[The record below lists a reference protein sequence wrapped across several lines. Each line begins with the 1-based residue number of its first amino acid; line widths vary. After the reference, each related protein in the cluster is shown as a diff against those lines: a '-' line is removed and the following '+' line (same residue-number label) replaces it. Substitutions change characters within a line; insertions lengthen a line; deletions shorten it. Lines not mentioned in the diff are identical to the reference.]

1 MFKILRIPA
10 ISRPLVWIM
19 IFSFLTMT
27 SGCYYFKV
35 VRPSEQPN
43 DIISKMQEQQKFI
56 ILHLDDKA
64 WQLTNII
71 VNEESITGSISEL
84 VGHERY
90 KSVKPDN
97 SNRYLKSKS
106 HDESY
111 VLNEV
116 HIYITE
122 YSEADKGRI
131 SIPAS
136 AIKKIEIYDKDKG
149 ATAASW
155 AFSSLGVAA
164 GAFGVLLV
172 IVALTKS
179 SCPFVY
185 AYDGNDYLFS
195 GEIFSGATQPGLER
209 DDYML
214 LPGVA
219 SSEGTYS
226 IRLTNEVH
234 EIQSVN
240 LASLLIVDHPA
251 DLSVLID
258 KSGKMQTFR
267 QPSIPVIA
275 ENVAGRDILDL
286 ICKKDS
292 LNFSGNPPDV
302 GKDGVETIV
311 MKFIKPHDCKS
322 AKLLIRA
329 KNSFW
334 LDVLFTKF
342 HSLFGERYNT
352 FEEKQESASAGK
364 LNKFLLDQKIPLSV
378 YIEKKG
384 KWQSAGYFNI
394 AGPMAMRD
402 DILPVDLA
410 GISSDTVKIK
420 LETGFLFWE
429 VDYAGMDFSKTEKAV
444 QSELSATSA
453 FDRYG
458 GNVVNLLSAKDD
470 NYLVLKEVG
479 DEVILDFNKPSMQN
493 SCRSVFLH
501 TSGYYKILRDQTGPA
516 DKQAL
521 KTFRKPNRFPEFSK
535 ETYNLLTAR

>member
-1 MFKILRIPA
+1 MLKVLRLPA
-10 ISRPLVWIM
+10 ISRPLAWIM
-19 IFSFLTMT
+19 ICSFLTMT
-27 SGCYYFKV
+27 SGCSYFKV
-35 VRPSEQPN
+35 VRPTEQPADVIN
-43 DIISKMQEQQKFI
+43 KMQDQQKFI

-64 WQLTNII
+64 WQLTDLI
-71 VNEESITGSISEL
+71 VNDESVTGSISEL

-90 KSVKPDN
+90 KSVKPEN
-97 SNRYLKSKS
+97 SNRYHKSKS
-106 HDESY
+106 NNESY

-116 HIYITE
+116 HIYVTG
-122 YSEADKGRI
+122 YSEAEKGRI

-136 AIKKIEIYDKDKG
+136 AIEKIEVYDKDKG
-149 ATAASW
+149 ATTASW
-155 AFSSLGVAA
+155 VFSALGVAA

-172 IVALTKS
+172 IIALTKS

-185 AYDGNDYLFS
+185 AYDGQDYMFS

-214 LPGVA
+214 LPGVV
-219 SSEGTYS
+219 SSDGTYS

-240 LASLLIVDHPA
+240 LASLLVVDHP
-251 DLSVLID
+251 DDISVLID
-258 KSGKMQTFR
+258 KTGKIQTFR
-267 QPSIPVIA
+267 RPTVPVTA
-275 ENVAGRDILDL
+275 ENNAGRDILDL
-286 ICKKDS
+286 IGKKDS
-292 LNFSGNPPDV
+292 VYFSGNPPDM

-311 MKFIKPHDCKS
+311 MKFLKPNDCKS
-322 AKLLIRA
+322 AKLVIRA

-342 HSLFGERYNT
+342 HSLFGEKYNT
-352 FEEKQESASAGK
+352 FAEKQESASPGK
-364 LNKFLLDQKIPLSV
+364 LNKFLLDQKIPLSA
-378 YIEKKG
+378 YIEKDG

-402 DILPVDLA
+402 DILPVDLT

-429 VDYAGMDFSKTEKAV
+429 VDYAGMDFSKTEKVV
-444 QSELSATSA
+444 QSELAATIA
-453 FDRYG
+453 LDKNG
-458 GNVVNLLSAKDD
+458 ADVIDLLSNKD
-470 NYLVLKEVG
+470 NRYLVLKEVG
-479 DEVILDFNKPSMQN
+479 DELMLDFNKPSMQN
-493 SCRSVFLH
+493 SSRSVFLH

-521 KTFRKPNRFPEFSK
+521 KTFKKPNRFPEFSK